1 MWITTARIAVSV
13 AARRSRDRQAL
24 VECLFELASGG
35 GLQISEAGAPVIDK
49 MRLKEICITSVDKQ
63 IADFA
68 RVGLLADE

>member
-1 MWITTARIAVSV
+1 
-13 AARRSRDRQAL
+13 
-24 VECLFELASGG
+24 LASGG